1 MAFLR
6 ACAALRVRW
15 WQIGLG
21 WGITWYLNVN
31 AKPRDAL
38 VKKIGLKAIW
48 LAVLGVLAIWAGYYY
63 FLYQGLAL
71 PLDSDGQMK
80 GVRSGTFGD
89 AFGVINAL
97 FSALAFTGVMLTLYF
112 QRLDIKDSRA
122 ETLRQQVESQF
133 YSMLTLQQQVIT
145 GFDLHSV
152 RLKGPVTYEGRDCF
166 RRWQMK
172 MRGHYQALGG
182 SDDATDVVSD
192 MKLLNS
198 AYARV
203 LSDHLGDLGLYFR
216 SLYAVFRFLENSNHS
231 DKKSLGLVV
240 RSLLS
245 DYELVFL
252 FYNCFSKKGRS
263 FTKFA
268 NEYALFDNLDVELLF
283 NKRQVAFIEKSA
295 LGGNEE
301 GIRIWKAERSAMP
314 TL

>member
-1 MAFLR
+1 LR
-6 ACAALRVRW
+6 S
-15 WQIGLG
+15 
-21 WGITWYLNVN
+21 GIKWDLNVN

-89 AFGVINAL
+89 AFGVVNAL

-152 RLKGPVTYEGRDCF
+152 RLQGPVTYEGRDCF
-166 RRWQMK
+166 RRWHMK

-182 SDDATDVVSD
+182 SDYATDVVRD
-192 MKLLNS
+192 MELVKS

-203 LSDHLGDLGLYFR
+203 LNDHLGDLGLYFR

-283 NKRQVAFIEKSA
+283 NKRHVAFVEESS

-301 GIRIWKAERSAMP
+301 GVRIWKAERTP
-314 TL
+314 VHTL